1 MGSTRVNGGY
11 TRGRTKNAKGLERSQ
26 LEVATDR
33 YNITDVQG
41 FNCLNFRCTTPSL
54 KSLQLG
60 LSLCKR
66 S

>member
-1 MGSTRVNGGY
+1 MRKDSK
-11 TRGRTKNAKGLERSQ
+11 GRNWRLRLTVTTSRIVTEAAIESLCDSINRS
-26 LEVATDR
+26 L
-33 YNITDVQG
+33 QG